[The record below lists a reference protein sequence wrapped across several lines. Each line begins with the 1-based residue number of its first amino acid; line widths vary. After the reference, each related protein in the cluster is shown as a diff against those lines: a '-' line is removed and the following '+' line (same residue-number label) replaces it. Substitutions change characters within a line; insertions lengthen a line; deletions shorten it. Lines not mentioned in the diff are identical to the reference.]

1 MNRNI
6 VKMLIVRHQNIIS
19 FSKNIEALFSNIA
32 LLQFVSN
39 TLVICCLGFVIV
51 ILAPLSSDCPIL
63 LTRTYSANCDL
74 YTGLP
79 IATNS
84 CDTSSSS
91 SLAIPYVTLP

>member
-1 MNRNI
+1 M
-6 VKMLIVRHQNIIS
+6 IVRSQKHLKLTIGKVADLS
-19 FSKNIEALFSNIA
+19 LK
-32 LLQFVSN
+32 QFAS
-39 TLVICCLGFVIV
+39 
-51 ILAPLSSDCPIL
+51 LAPLSSDCPIL